1 MKETFCF
8 FFFPRPNNNYPL
20 HFLCFQ
26 SFSMTYVKPL
36 TKGCQIVL
44 FLFGCLERESFS
56 TSFIIPDRLGIV
68 KKKKLSWFKPFPVFS
83 MWVSLG
89 AKHFCVPVEYKA
101 HCMRL
106 AECSIG
112 SRWKTPFFKWV
123 VDKKSTRVQLD
134 LVQSCAKCSQLVV
147 NVGNY

>member
-8 FFFPRPNNNYPL
+8 FFFHRPNNYPL

-26 SFSMTYVKPL
+26 SFSMTQSNLSPKAA
-36 TKGCQIVL
+36 KL
-44 FLFGCLERESFS
+44 FISVWLFGAREFLNKLYYSRS
-56 TSFIIPDRLGIV
+56 AGNR
-68 KKKKLSWFKPFPVFS
+68 KKKLSWFKSFPVFS

-89 AKHFCVPVEYKA
+89 AKHFCVPVEYEA

-134 LVQSCAKCSQLVV
+134 LVQSCAKCLQLVV
-147 NVGNY
+147 NVANY